1 MTTIDSTQVA
11 ANPSDSIL
19 MTLARAAMKPDA
31 TPSDATWPRLDL
43 NDPRQRE
50 FGDYELL
57 EEIGRGGMGVVY
69 RARQRSLDRD
79 VAIKFIA
86 TGIADTLNV
95 TRFLSEARAAARML
109 HPNIVPVHE
118 VGSIDGV
125 HYFSMPLIR
134 GRTLASLLDTGRLS
148 ADAVITLMLKLC
160 DAIGYAHRLGL
171 LHLDLK
177 PGNVLLDERD
187 EPLVADFGL
196 ARHMDD
202 RGGVDAQEVSGTPSF
217 MAPEQILIK
226 QYRLTP
232 ATDIY
237 ALGAI
242 LYRCLGGVSPGAC
255 GPCVRSTG
263 RSRQIS
269 PPLR

>member
-1 MTTIDSTQVA
+1 MTTSNIDPTRVT

-19 MTLARAAMKPDA
+19 MTLARAAMAPGA
-31 TPSDATWPRLDL
+31 GPSEVTWPALDL

-86 TGIADTLNV
+86 AGLADSFNV
-95 TRFLSEARAAARML
+95 ARFLGEARAAARLM

-125 HYFSMPLIR
+125 HYFSMPLVK
-134 GRTLASLLDTGRLS
+134 GRTLA
-148 ADAVITLMLKLC
+148 DALESGQWNEAAIVALMLKLC
-160 DAIGYAHRLGL
+160 DAIDYAHRLGL

-177 PGNVLLDERD
+177 PANVLLDERG
-187 EPLVADFGL
+187 EPLITDFGL
-196 ARHMDD
+196 ARHMDASH
-202 RGGVDAQEVSGTPSF
+202 GVDAQEVSGTPSF
-217 MAPEQILIK
+217 MAPEQILSK
-226 QYRLTP
+226 QY
-232 ATDIY
+232 
-237 ALGAI
+237 
-242 LYRCLGGVSPGAC
+242 
-255 GPCVRSTG
+255 
-263 RSRQIS
+263 
-269 PPLR
+269 